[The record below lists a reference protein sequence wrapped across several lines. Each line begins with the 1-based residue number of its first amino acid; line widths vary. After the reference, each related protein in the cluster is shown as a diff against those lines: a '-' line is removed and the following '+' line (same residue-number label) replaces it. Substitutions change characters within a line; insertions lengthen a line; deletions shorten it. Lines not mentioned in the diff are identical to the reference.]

1 VDLDALRTVIAVADY
16 GQFQEAAF
24 ELSVTQQ
31 AVSKRVAALETELG
45 VRLFTRTPRGAEP
58 TIDGRAFLPH
68 ARAVLAAVQRATE
81 SVRAGSRA
89 LRVDIVGRRVGPG
102 RALRAF
108 NTVHPDI
115 ELDIVLL
122 DNEAVAVEAVAAGTV
137 DATFRAGMTALPEGV
152 LRTRVLDDTL
162 DLLTGERHEL
172 AGATSTALKDLAGQ
186 RIWIPGL
193 VEGAEWTAY
202 YDELAATFGLHID
215 GTGPVFGMDHMLDV
229 IGESSTLCTFFG
241 VHTIVDWTTR
251 PKLRRIPV
259 RDPAPVYPH
268 ALIWRADNTH
278 PGLAA
283 LRDYLGQSQQTN
295 TEVWLPSW

>member
-1 VDLDALRTVIAVADY
+1 VDLDALRTVIAVADH
-16 GQFQEAAF
+16 GQFQEAAV

-31 AVSKRVAALETELG
+31 AVSKRVAALEAELG
-45 VRLFTRTPRGAEP
+45 VRLFTRTPRGARP
-58 TIDGRAFLPH
+58 TVDGRAFLPH
-68 ARAVLAAVQRATE
+68 ARAVLAAVDRATE
-81 SVRAGSRA
+81 SVRPGSRA
-89 LRVDIVGRRVGPG
+89 LRVDIVGRRVAPG

-115 ELDIVLL
+115 DLEIVLL
-122 DNEAVAVEAVAAGTV
+122 DNEAAAVAAVETGAI
-137 DATFRAGMTALPEGV
+137 DATFRAGMTTLPEGL

-172 AGATSTALKDLAGQ
+172 ADATSTTLKDLAGHQ
-186 RIWIPGL
+186 IWIPGL

-202 YDELAATFGLHID
+202 YDELAATFGLRID
-215 GTGPVFGMDHMLDV
+215 GTGPNFGMDHMLDM
-229 IGESSTLCTFFG
+229 IGESATLCTFFG
-241 VHTIVDWTTR
+241 VHTIVDWTAR

-259 RDPAPVYPH
+259 RGPAPVYPH

-283 LRDYLGQSQQTN
+283 LRDHLGQSQQPS
-295 TEVWLPSW
+295 TEVWFPSW